1 MSVLAVLFGQLP
13 GDSLL
18 WGELQNTGH
27 TPLFGVIALATLGI
41 LRNVHPIAG
50 NRPLVGYSMA
60 GIASLAVAFLS
71 EFGQLLTHRDPSVSD
86 MIRDLTGITVGLGI
100 AAGFDPR
107 MKPFW
112 HKQRHGSRAATIVLS
127 GCLLAASLF
136 PLAHLATAYGQ
147 RNGAFPVVIDF
158 KAHWSK
164 PFLRLKHATLT
175 RDIAPTAWTPVSG
188 QQVARLTLNRALYPG
203 VAMIEPFPDW
213 SGFETLTLVIYSPL
227 PQTFDLVL
235 RIHDKLHNQA
245 YEDRFNQQ
253 LTVTPGENRFRI
265 PLLAIQDAPVG
276 RDMDMTRITNVT
288 LFATGIASPVNCYLG
303 PLNLE

>member
-1 MSVLAVLFGQLP
+1 VGIFAVLFGQLP

-18 WGELQNTGH
+18 WRELQNTGH

-41 LRNVHPIAG
+41 LRNVHPVAG

-71 EFGQLLTHRDPSVSD
+71 EFGQLLTYRDPSVSD
-86 MIRDLTGITVGLGI
+86 MIRDLAGVTVGLGI

-107 MKPFW
+107 MKSFW

-127 GCLLAASLF
+127 GCLLAVSLF

-164 PFLRLKHATLT
+164 PFLQLKHATLT
-175 RDIAPTAWTPVSG
+175 RDIAPATWTPVSE
-188 QQVARLTLNRALYPG
+188 QRLARLVINRARYPG
-203 VAMIEPFPDW
+203 VSMVEPYPDW

-227 PQTFDLVL
+227 SQSFDLVL

-245 YEDRFNQQ
+245 YADRFNQK

-265 PLLAIQDAPVG
+265 PLPAIRNAPVG
-276 RDMDMTRITNVT
+276 RDMDMTRITDVT
-288 LFATGIASPVNCYLG
+288 LFATNIVSPVDCYLG
-303 PLNLE
+303 PLSLE